1 MVLELFKIELTLL
14 IWSPIQS
21 NVTDPDQKIRHY
33 STLPHKF
40 CNSENLTVYFSKLA
54 PKKTKSDAKPDE
66 GESSP
71 KKKKKAAKSPA
82 KTEPSTD
89 ISVIKERK
97 VINNVLHYTVK
108 LVGQSGVKTLP
119 IFGKSFFI
127 GCSQFTGYINVSY
140 TYMIL
145 IWGKLK
151 IAFPL

>member
-1 MVLELFKIELTLL
+1 MK
-14 IWSPIQS
+14 
-21 NVTDPDQKIRHY
+21 
-33 STLPHKF
+33 
-40 CNSENLTVYFSKLA
+40 NLTVYFSKLA

-119 IFGKSFFI
+119 IFGKSLFI

-145 IWGKLK
+145 I
-151 IAFPL
+151 